1 MKHKRGHKQK
11 EGREKRDTGMF
22 RRLIQKRER
31 VVKTTERGGALT
43 NKRMS
48 SWVGGREPSIIC
60 LFLFLKRIFIYSL
73 SLSLSLLSVKFYER
87 IPSQFIVLTFAQCHP
102 KKFPYTTPR
111 LYFMLIV
118 FLDISVSTNID
129 LTRCGDLNIKII

>member
-11 EGREKRDTGMF
+11 EDREKRETGMF

-31 VVKTTERGGALT
+31 VGKTTERGGAFT

-60 LFLFLKRIFIYSL
+60 LFLFLK
-73 SLSLSLLSVKFYER
+73 
-87 IPSQFIVLTFAQCHP
+87 
-102 KKFPYTTPR
+102 
-111 LYFMLIV
+111 
-118 FLDISVSTNID
+118 
-129 LTRCGDLNIKII
+129 